1 MHQLLSIYLVWT
13 TLCRLTFDINL
24 SVCVL
29 VRYIQKVPQHAAPSL
44 WCRRLHSLRKFN
56 TRWICLKYILQTVI
70 WSDITILTPIRFHP
84 GVPSRWNRVFYLL
97 RWLMVTRV
105 SYLYHNVLILYQQK
119 IAVIPG
125 IWGSVEM
132 TFLRCAELTL
142 YRCTMDLCI
151 IIFLAT

>member
-1 MHQLLSIYLVWT
+1 MSVDLWYQPICMRPCKIHSKGT
-13 TLCRLTFDINL
+13 SACSSLTMM
-24 SVCVL
+24 
-29 VRYIQKVPQHAAPSL
+29 QAT
-44 WCRRLHSLRKFN
+44 HSLRKFN

-84 GVPSRWNRVFYLL
+84 DVPSRGNRVFYLL